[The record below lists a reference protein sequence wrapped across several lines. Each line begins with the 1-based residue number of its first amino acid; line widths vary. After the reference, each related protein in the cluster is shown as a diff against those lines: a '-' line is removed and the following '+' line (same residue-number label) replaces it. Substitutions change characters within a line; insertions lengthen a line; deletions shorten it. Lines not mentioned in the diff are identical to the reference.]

1 MEEEEKRSFD
11 LTRLQVGPFAS
22 MTVAQIGILLG
33 MAVVL
38 IILACVGGFLVIRN
52 LGGGGD
58 LSQQSAPTMIPT
70 VTSAVIASPTV
81 TPTLTLTPIPYE
93 QLIPADW
100 KQYKTSLVEI
110 WLPPN
115 FTAPS
120 KKTSD
125 LTNGFFATEL
135 VITEVS
141 SKSSAYRMQV
151 AVSYDVMT
159 GDSLDQFLNGK
170 FPHLPYQANVTDRR
184 NIVINSLDARRI
196 VIEYR
201 ANNIDYNDAVYVIQD
216 GATVWYIQYAAE
228 IAEFFNNLPIF
239 EQSVKTFRTVKY

>member
-1 MEEEEKRSFD
+1 MEEEKKSFD
-11 LTRLQVGPFAS
+11 LSRLQVGPFAS
-22 MTVAQIGILLG
+22 MTQAQIGILAG
-33 MAVVL
+33 MAVLL
-38 IILACVGGFLVIRN
+38 ICLACVGGWFVVGKLR
-52 LGGGGD
+52 GGNSP
-58 LSQQSAPTMIPT
+58 SQQLAPTTIPT
-70 VTSAVIASPTV
+70 VTPAVAMSPTV
-81 TPTLTLTPIPYE
+81 TPTLTLTPVPYE

-115 FTAPS
+115 FSVPS
-120 KKTSD
+120 KKASD
-125 LTNGFFATEL
+125 LLNGFFATEL
-135 VITEVS
+135 LMTEVS
-141 SKSSAYRMQV
+141 SKSSAYKMQV
-151 AVSYDVMT
+151 AVTYDIMT
-159 GDSLDQFLNGK
+159 GDSLDQFLDGK
-170 FPHLPYQANVTDRR
+170 FPHLPYQASVTDRR

-201 ANNIDYNDAVYVIQD
+201 ANNIDYNDVVYVIQD

>member
-33 MAVVL
+33 MAGVL
-38 IILACVGGFLVIRN
+38 IILACVGGFLVVRN
-52 LGGGGD
+52 LGGDG
-58 LSQQSAPTMIPT
+58 LSQQQPPTAIPT

-81 TPTLTLTPIPYE
+81 TPTLTLTPVPYE
-93 QLIPADW
+93 LLVPADW

-115 FTAPS
+115 FKQSS

-125 LTNGFFATEL
+125 LMNGFFATEL
-135 VITEVS
+135 LITEVS
-141 SKSSAYRMQV
+141 SKSSAYNRQV
-151 AVSYDVMT
+151 AVTYDIMT
-159 GDSLDQFLNGK
+159 GDSLDEFLNGK
-170 FPHLPYQANVTDRR
+170 FPHLAYQANVTDKR

-201 ANNIDYNDAVYVIQD
+201 ANNIDYDDVVYVIQD

-228 IAEFFNNLPIF
+228 ITEFFNNLPIF
-239 EQSVKTFRTVKY
+239 EQSVKTFRPVKY